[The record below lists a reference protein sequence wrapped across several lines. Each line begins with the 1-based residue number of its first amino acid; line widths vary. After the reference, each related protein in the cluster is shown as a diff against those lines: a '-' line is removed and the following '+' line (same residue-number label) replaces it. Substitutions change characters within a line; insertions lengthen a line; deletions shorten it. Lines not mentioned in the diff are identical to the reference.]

1 MTFSHR
7 TLLAFAIVPGFL
19 AVDLTA
25 PANSWAGAAAAV
37 GPYATQIVELH
48 ATAKL
53 LHAAKHDYK
62 GHRAQALHQIH
73 LTVHILNPVHKKPH
87 LPATAT
93 PIRPPASNNAN
104 EPQSVSD
111 ALLRQAHDQLIII
124 RGQLGNAP
132 PQALVAV
139 RSAIT
144 QLETAL
150 AIK

>member
-1 MTFSHR
+1 MTTSHR
-7 TLLAFAIVPGFL
+7 TFLALAIVPGLL
-19 AVDLTA
+19 AINLLA
-25 PANSWAGAAAAV
+25 PADSWAGGAKV
-37 GPYATQIVELH
+37 VSPFATQIVELH

-53 LHAAKHDYK
+53 LHEAKHDYK

-73 LTVHILNPVHKKPH
+73 LAVHILNPVHKKPKA
-87 LPATAT
+87 PSTIT
-93 PIRPPASNNAN
+93 PVGTPPS

-111 ALLRQAHDQLIII
+111 ALLRQALDQLKVV

>member
-7 TLLAFAIVPGFL
+7 TFWALAIVPGFL
-19 AVDLTA
+19 AINMLA
-25 PANSWAGAAAAV
+25 PAHSWAGGAKVA

-48 ATAKL
+48 ASAKL
-53 LHAAKHDYK
+53 LNAAKHDYK
-62 GHRAQALHQIH
+62 GHRAQAVHQIH
-73 LTVHILNPVHKKPH
+73 LAVHILNPVHKKPKA
-87 LPATAT
+87 PSTIT
-93 PIRPPASNNAN
+93 PVGPPAG

-111 ALLRQAHDQLIII
+111 ALLRQALEQLKVV